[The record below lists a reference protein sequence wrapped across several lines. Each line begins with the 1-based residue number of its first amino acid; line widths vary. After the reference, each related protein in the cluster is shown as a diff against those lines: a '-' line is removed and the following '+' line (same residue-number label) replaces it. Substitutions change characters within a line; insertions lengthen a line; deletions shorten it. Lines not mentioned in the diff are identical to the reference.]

1 MSTYTNSLFQFDH
14 LLNNDQSMD
23 QTLSFTVDFNY
34 PSIIVEMLSLTSI
47 LAAINNAVVPTS

>member
-1 MSTYTNSLFQFDH
+1 MSTYTDSLFQFDH